1 MSTLLHPT
9 RRANR
14 TATPSSV
21 VSAIAWHALL
31 KTADKEAVRDDL
43 SAGVS
48 HTIDLA
54 VSGSIDGES
63 FEQHI
68 SAVLSVG
75 HDSQRA
81 TSATPALDHIIGA
94 ILAKLNTATR
104 EAILRDLPEQFAA
117 AGCQLPEVPAAIAE
131 KATAMLVRLRAKKSV
146 DVRGSVSCKYRLAEI
161 DAECDEPAFAV
172 VG

>member
-43 SAGVS
+43 EAGET
-48 HTIDLA
+48 HRIDLA

-63 FEQHI
+63 FEQSI
-68 SAVLSVG
+68 SAILSVG

-81 TSATPALDHIIGA
+81 SSATPDVNCIVAA

-117 AGCQLPEVPAAIAE
+117 AGCTLPDVPAGITEA
-131 KATAMLVRLRAKKSV
+131 ATAMLVRLRAKKTTN
-146 DVRGSVSCKYRLAEI
+146 VRGSVSCKYRLA
-161 DAECDEPAFAV
+161 DLAEANEPSLSI